1 MYYALLFVAAVL
13 FSGQFLFT
21 KTFQKYNGDS
31 LKTTLK
37 LTFFAYITIALFFFI
52 KAQIGADGLRF
63 GFSWFTLAMTLGIAV
78 ISTSCVYLG
87 VKVLGIGNTSVY
99 STFMMVGSMALP
111 SLVGIL
117 AYGETEKLA
126 LKLIAIAL
134 MLAATVFTTGDN
146 NTKSNRKAIFYY
158 IGVFILNGLIGVL
171 FTVHQNQ
178 PLWSA
183 YYELVDGTAVSN
195 SDVFMSWYGIST
207 AILSGV
213 LLLVFKVLEKKTGG
227 KPTFEETENLPQTEQ
242 RVGAGM
248 RGVFLPSLLVAIG
261 YGIFNGMGNYFIA
274 ISTIKVGASVT
285 FPIVNG
291 GTILTSTLFGLLL
304 YKEKATWKTW
314 VGCALVLIA
323 TILFA
328 FAQPA

>member
-1 MYYALLFVAAVL
+1 MYYALLFVAAIL

-37 LTFFAYITIALFFFI
+37 LTFFAYITIAVFFFV

-111 SLVGIL
+111 SVVGIL

-126 LKLIAIAL
+126 LKLIAIVL
-134 MLAATVFTTGDN
+134 MLAATVFTTGDDG
-146 NTKSNRKAIFYY
+146 TKSNKKAILYY
-158 IGVFILNGLIGVL
+158 IGVFFLNGLIGVL

-178 PLWSA
+178 PVWSA
-183 YYELVDGTAVSN
+183 YYELIDGKAVSN

-207 AILSGV
+207 AILSGT
-213 LLLVFKVLEKKTGG
+213 LLLVFKILEKTKVKEQTL
-227 KPTFEETENLPQTEQ
+227 PENTETT
-242 RVGAGM
+242 GAGT
-248 RGVFLPSLLVAIG
+248 RGVFIPSLLVAIG
-261 YGIFNGMGNYFIA
+261 YGVFNGMGNYFIA

-291 GTILTSTLFGLLL
+291 GTILVSTLLGLFL
-304 YKEKATWKTW
+304 YKEKAGWKTW
-314 VGCALVLIA
+314 LGCTLVLIA
-323 TILFA
+323 TVLFA
-328 FAQPA
+328 LAQPA